1 MNALILAAG
10 LGTRLRPLTDN
21 LPKALVPV
29 AGRPMLEHQI
39 LKLKA
44 AGFDHIVV
52 NVHHFGEKIIDF
64 IGENREFGIR
74 IDISDEREK
83 LLDTGGA
90 VRQACRFFAGSREP
104 ILVHNVDVF
113 SDAPLA
119 EFYADCLAD
128 DDVQDAALVVSK
140 RETSRYLAF
149 DEYGRLV
156 GWKNVRTGEVK
167 TPFPELRPALEA
179 LDYSPQ
185 PLRPGEKGMSLWAFS
200 GIHVISSTL
209 APQLEAFGEAFSI
222 IDFYLAAAGEC
233 ADILAYAPPNLRLVD
248 AGKIDSLPLAA
259 ELIEETESRRKPTLL
274 RRILGSR

>member
-21 LPKALVPV
+21 LPKALVPI

-64 IGENREFGIR
+64 IGENRGFGIR

-90 VRQACRFFAGSREP
+90 VRQAFRFFAGSREP
-104 ILVHNVDVF
+104 LLVHNVDVF

-119 EFYADCLAD
+119 EFYADCQAD
-128 DDVQDAALVVSK
+128 DDVQDAAMLVSK

-156 GWKNVRTGEVK
+156 GWKNIRTGEVK
-167 TPFPELRPALEA
+167 TPFPECRPELEA

-185 PLRPGEKGMSLWAFS
+185 PLQPGEKGMGLWAFS
-200 GIHVISSTL
+200 GIHVISSRL

-233 ADILAYAPPNLRLVD
+233 ADILAYAPPGLRLID
-248 AGKIDSLPLAA
+248 AGKTESLPLAA
-259 ELIEETESRRKPTLL
+259 ELIGEMEKRKKPTLL
-274 RRILGSR
+274 QRILRNR

>member
-10 LGTRLRPLTDN
+10 LGTRLRPLTDS

-119 EFYADCLAD
+119 EFYSACQAD
-128 DDVQDAALVVSK
+128 DDVRDAALVVSK

-149 DEYGRLV
+149 DERGRLV
-156 GWKNVRTGEVK
+156 GWKKVRTGEVK

-179 LDYSPQ
+179 LNYSPQ
-185 PLRPGEKGMSLWAFS
+185 PLRSDEKGIDLWAFS
-200 GIHVISSTL
+200 GIHVISSSL
-209 APQLEAFGEAFSI
+209 APRLEAFGEAFSI
-222 IDFYLAAAGEC
+222 IDFYLAAAGDG
-233 ADILAYAPPNLRLVD
+233 ADIRAYAPSGLRLVD
-248 AGKIDSLPLAA
+248 AGKTDTLPLAA
-259 ELIEETESRRKPTLL
+259 ELLRCRR
-274 RRILGSR
+274 